1 MADALA
7 PFLVQPSQTTLLGDR
22 SEKLVSYTAILGLG
36 SMILGTRVVGGGT
49 TRTGVHIDP
58 VHVHDT
64 QELWISYAIM
74 FGFIGLGVILLLFA
88 LLIGLGVAFFPRWLC
103 QRKKLQAQV
112 DGRYTLLSNGYEGIN
127 EIPPA
132 DVLCQFV
139 VRLGLQDGRTAEYL
153 CPLDVYRNAR
163 DGRVGYATVQGQF
176 LLGFQPITNGPVQL
190 RATPKPIPKWG
201 RKLGRAIED
210 TIDPPVWQDVNY

>member
-1 MADALA
+1 
-7 PFLVQPSQTTLLGDR
+7 
-22 SEKLVSYTAILGLG
+22 
-36 SMILGTRVVGGGT
+36 MILGTRVVGGGT

-103 QRKKLQAQV
+103 RRKSLQAQV
-112 DGRYTLLSNGYEGIN
+112 DGRYALLSNGYEGIN
-127 EIPPA
+127 EIPPS

-153 CPLDVYRNAR
+153 CTLDVYRNAR
-163 DGRVGYATVQGQF
+163 DGRVGHATVQGQF
-176 LLGFQPITNGPVQL
+176 LLGFQPITNGPAQL
-190 RATPKPIPKWG
+190 RATPKPIPKWR
-201 RKLGRAIED
+201 RKLERAIED